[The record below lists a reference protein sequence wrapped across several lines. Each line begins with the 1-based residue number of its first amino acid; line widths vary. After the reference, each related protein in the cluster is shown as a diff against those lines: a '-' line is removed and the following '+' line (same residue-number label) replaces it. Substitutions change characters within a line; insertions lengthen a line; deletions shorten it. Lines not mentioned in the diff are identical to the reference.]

1 MTTLTAGGGPLDTA
15 YNSGA
20 ALLNDLSEVPS
31 GTAGGTLPT
40 ITYNQFRT
48 GAGPT
53 FTSTLTTILGSA
65 PNDGLIGTTYTVM
78 ENVNEN
84 IIRKIKDEADAFITQ
99 VNSGSSPM
107 SSILND
113 IVDQMENM
121 GDKIDPIDGQIA
133 DAGNKIDPILK
144 IITTVVT
151 AIFGAFIGLGVL
163 GVVGTII
170 MTFCEKFRC
179 RYLLYFICLIFVLI
193 GIVCF
198 IITLL
203 FSIVTPVLY
212 LACDFLQTT
221 VSSQAGF

>member
-1 MTTLTAGGGPLDTA
+1 MT
-15 YNSGA
+15 SV
-20 ALLNDLSEVPS
+20 LSDIVAKM
-31 GTAGGTLPT
+31 G
-40 ITYNQFRT
+40 
-48 GAGPT
+48 
-53 FTSTLTTILGSA
+53 
-65 PNDGLIGTTYTVM
+65 DM
-78 ENVNEN
+78 EN
-84 IIRKIKDEADAFITQ
+84 T
-99 VNSGSSPM
+99 
-107 SSILND
+107 
-113 IVDQMENM
+113 
-121 GDKIDPIDGQIA
+121 IDPIDGQISS
-133 DAGNKIDPILK
+133 AGDSINPILK

-198 IITLL
+198 IVTLI

-221 VSSQAGF
+221 ISSQAGF